1 MTRPTT
7 TGKAQDLITFTR
19 STAGTALAKISY
31 GEELVTNGDFA
42 SDSDWAKQVSANWT
56 ISGGKLNGANST
68 GWIKQNGI
76 VENGKAYKIT
86 VDAIVSGGS
95 FRMVTTADGSTY
107 TSYITSS
114 GSYVFYIRP
123 LNALSG
129 GFEFIGNG
137 FTGSIDNISVKEV
150 LYDQPDGTLQLFNHP
165 INKPRIEY
173 DAEGNCLGLLVEE
186 ARTNLVTQS
195 EFASGFLHYHI
206 TLTRNQ
212 TASPDTN
219 INAGSAV
226 PTAVNTEHY
235 LECVLSSPS
244 SGTYTQSVFVKANGY
259 SKVALTPVHIG
270 ADQGATS
277 TARFDLTE
285 GTSTQIGSAV
295 PYISNL
301 GNGWYRIAITYTATG
316 TVTNH
321 RFRVQVLSDS
331 YGSVW
336 QANGADGIYV
346 YGAQLETGSFPTSY
360 IPTSGS
366 AVTRSADVASLAV
379 SEFGYNQDQGTV
391 VVTFSNFEQTTAAG
405 SRGIVGTSSTGR
417 FAYINGGRVRSYDG
431 TSVIT
436 SSPTV
441 YKNTFIKSAS
451 TFDASGQ
458 AVSVNG
464 TAAVTGSFDGTWGND
479 GVLYMGRI
487 GSSLLMSGYITSLQ
501 YYPLRLS
508 NAQLQ
513 ALTIMTHYLKFESE
527 EQMSIALSDYYD
539 DEDNFLS
546 GNHEYTFD
554 IVGLI
559 YRATEETETDEEGNE
574 YPVMEA
580 IEGWHVNY
588 LGDLPEAL
596 VSYELEEPSNPARVF
611 AGHQPVQEVEQDEYL

>member
-19 STAGTALAKISY
+19 STTGTALAKISY

-150 LYDQPDGTLQLFNHP
+150 LYDRPDGTLQLFNHP

-195 EFASGFLHYHI
+195 SNLASSFWSASSGNAI
-206 TLTRNQ
+206 TANNVV
-212 TASPDTN
+212 SPDGTVTADKYAVT
-219 INAGSAV
+219 AG
-226 PTAVNTEHY
+226 VNY
-235 LECVLSSPS
+235 LAN
-244 SGTYTQSVFVKANGY
+244 SGVTVAAQAYTFSQFVKYGNAQWIQINF
-259 SKVALTPVHIG
+259 AQG
-270 ADQGATS
+270 ADH
-277 TARFDLTE
+277 TAWFDIE
-285 GTSTQIGSAV
+285 SGVVGTKSAG
-295 PYISNL
+295 ISSSSITNV
-301 GNGWYRIAITYTATG
+301 GNGWFKCSITRTATAG
-316 TVTNH
+316 NLIIVSARPRNADNSASSTVG
-321 RFRVQVLSDS
+321 D
-331 YGSVW
+331 YCYAW
-336 QANGADGIYV
+336 
-346 YGAQLETGSFPTSY
+346 GAQLETGSFPTSY

-366 AVTRSADVASLAV
+366 TVTRSADVATLAV
-379 SEFGYNQDQGTV
+379 SEFGYNQDQGSV
-391 VVTFSNFEQTTAAG
+391 VVEAVMPPSVISEQFWILGSN
-405 SRGIVGTSSTGR
+405 TSSAR
-417 FAYINGGRVRSYDG
+417 WAYSNSVSPIVAAYDG
-431 TSVIT
+431 ERGFPAGFLQPNATQKMAIGTDQSTTIVCLDGVSGNQASTNGNISSLTTVFYFGGNSSTSAL
-436 SSPTV
+436 
-441 YKNTFIKSAS
+441 NLNGHIKS
-451 TFDASGQ
+451 
-458 AVSVNG
+458 V
-464 TAAVTGSFDGTWGND
+464 
-479 GVLYMGRI
+479 
-487 GSSLLMSGYITSLQ
+487 Q

-513 ALTIMTHYLKFESE
+513 ALTS
-527 EQMSIALSDYYD
+527 
-539 DEDNFLS
+539 
-546 GNHEYTFD
+546 
-554 IVGLI
+554 
-559 YRATEETETDEEGNE
+559 
-574 YPVMEA
+574 
-580 IEGWHVNY
+580 
-588 LGDLPEAL
+588 
-596 VSYELEEPSNPARVF
+596 
-611 AGHQPVQEVEQDEYL
+611 

>member
-19 STAGTALAKISY
+19 STTGTALAKISY
-31 GEELVTNGDFA
+31 GEELVTNGDFS
-42 SDSDWAKQVSANWT
+42 SDSNWNKNPNWT
-56 ISGGKLNGANST
+56 ISNGA
-68 GWIKQNGI
+68 
-76 VENGKAYKIT
+76 
-86 VDAIVSGGS
+86 AIS
-95 FRMVTTADGSTY
+95 DGSTSQNINQGTV
-107 TSYITSS
+107 TSVVNKPYLLSVTLSS
-114 GSYVFYIRP
+114 LSQGSVTVTFGGAAS
-123 LNALSG
+123 LNASS
-129 GFEFIGNG
+129 
-137 FTGSIDNISVKEV
+137 TGTHSLLVIPSSSDRIRIYASDYAIASIDNVSIKEV

-186 ARTNLVTQS
+186 GRTNLVTQS

-391 VVTFSNFEQTTAAG
+391 VMERRFLSNDVSSNSGTDLWEDGTNKISLRKAAYLINVNGAGQANSGYG
-405 SRGIVGTSSTGR
+405 SPIDYVSFHKIGLAFKPNSVIGSTSGGLSAEDTSAAIPNAVNTIQLNR
-417 FAYINGGRVRSYDG
+417 VDTNASFHINGH
-431 TSVIT
+431 
-436 SSPTV
+436 
-441 YKNTFIKSAS
+441 IKS
-451 TFDASGQ
+451 
-458 AVSVNG
+458 
-464 TAAVTGSFDGTWGND
+464 
-479 GVLYMGRI
+479 I
-487 GSSLLMSGYITSLQ
+487 Q

-513 ALTIMTHYLKFESE
+513 ALTS
-527 EQMSIALSDYYD
+527 
-539 DEDNFLS
+539 
-546 GNHEYTFD
+546 
-554 IVGLI
+554 
-559 YRATEETETDEEGNE
+559 
-574 YPVMEA
+574 
-580 IEGWHVNY
+580 
-588 LGDLPEAL
+588 
-596 VSYELEEPSNPARVF
+596 
-611 AGHQPVQEVEQDEYL
+611 

>member
-19 STAGTALAKISY
+19 STTGTALAKISY
-31 GEELVTNGDFA
+31 GEELVTNGDF
-42 SDSDWAKQVSANWT
+42 SNGTTGWNFRT
-56 ISGGKLNGANST
+56 ETPESGRARLNNTSLGNITYYNQTAVGEVGKVYVLTYDVLATNGAT
-68 GWIKQNGI
+68 LVLQQAT
-76 VENGKAYKIT
+76 ELPL
-86 VDAIVSGGS
+86 D
-95 FRMVTTADGSTY
+95 TTT
-107 TSYITSS
+107 
-114 GSYVFYIRP
+114 
-123 LNALSG
+123 
-129 GFEFIGNG
+129 
-137 FTGSIDNISVKEV
+137 TGSKRLTFNWSRVGGALTIKRLTSNTDVTVDNISVKEV
-150 LYDQPDGTLQLFNHP
+150 LYDRPDGTLQLLNHP

-195 EFASGFLHYHI
+195 EFASGFLNYHI

-331 YGSVW
+331 YGAVW

-346 YGAQLETGSFPTSY
+346 YGAQLEQGSFPTSY

-379 SEFGYNQDQGTV
+379 SEFGYNQYQGTV
-391 VVTFSNFEQTTAAG
+391 VME
-405 SRGIVGTSSTGR
+405 RR
-417 FAYINGGRVRSYDG
+417 F
-431 TSVIT
+431 
-436 SSPTV
+436 
-441 YKNTFIKSAS
+441 
-451 TFDASGQ
+451 
-458 AVSVNG
+458 
-464 TAAVTGSFDGTWGND
+464 
-479 GVLYMGRI
+479 
-487 GSSLLMSGYITSLQ
+487 
-501 YYPLRLS
+501 LS
-508 NAQLQ
+508 NDV
-513 ALTIMTHYLKFESE
+513 S
-527 EQMSIALSDYYD
+527 S
-539 DEDNFLS
+539 NS
-546 GNHEYTFD
+546 G
-554 IVGLI
+554 
-559 YRATEETETDEEGNE
+559 TDLWERR
-574 YPVMEA
+574 Y
-580 IEGWHVNY
+580 
-588 LGDLPEAL
+588 
-596 VSYELEEPSNPARVF
+596 
-611 AGHQPVQEVEQDEYL
+611 

>member
-19 STAGTALAKISY
+19 STTGTALAKISS
-31 GEELVTNGDFA
+31 GEELVTNGDF
-42 SDSDWAKQVSANWT
+42 SNGTTGWNFQT
-56 ISGGKLNGANST
+56 ETPESGRARLNNTSLGNITYYNQTAVGEVGKVYVLTYDVLATNGATLALQQATNLSL
-68 GWIKQNGI
+68 
-76 VENGKAYKIT
+76 
-86 VDAIVSGGS
+86 D
-95 FRMVTTADGSTY
+95 TTT
-107 TSYITSS
+107 
-114 GSYVFYIRP
+114 
-123 LNALSG
+123 
-129 GFEFIGNG
+129 
-137 FTGSIDNISVKEV
+137 TGSKRLTFNWSRVGGALTIKRLTPNTDVTVNNISVKEV
-150 LYDQPDGTLQLFNHP
+150 LYDRPDGTLQLLNHP

-195 EFASGFLHYHI
+195 EFASGFLNYHI

-379 SEFGYNQDQGTV
+379 SKFGYNQDQFSV
-391 VVTFSNFEQTTAAG
+391 VVESDFFGRDSAVSTLCYIGESGSDRVLLYYNSQNINYQVKSAG
-405 SRGIVGTSSTGR
+405 SSQVQKGVSGNVSKSAYRYKLNDMVLAGDGNISTTETSANLLSG
-417 FAYINGGRVRSYDG
+417 AQNNIYIGGYFGNGGATLNG
-431 TSVIT
+431 H
-436 SSPTV
+436 
-441 YKNTFIKSAS
+441 IKS
-451 TFDASGQ
+451 
-458 AVSVNG
+458 
-464 TAAVTGSFDGTWGND
+464 
-479 GVLYMGRI
+479 I
-487 GSSLLMSGYITSLQ
+487 Q
-501 YYPLRLS
+501 YYPLGLS

-513 ALTIMTHYLKFESE
+513 ALTS
-527 EQMSIALSDYYD
+527 
-539 DEDNFLS
+539 
-546 GNHEYTFD
+546 
-554 IVGLI
+554 
-559 YRATEETETDEEGNE
+559 
-574 YPVMEA
+574 
-580 IEGWHVNY
+580 
-588 LGDLPEAL
+588 
-596 VSYELEEPSNPARVF
+596 
-611 AGHQPVQEVEQDEYL
+611 

>member
-19 STAGTALAKISY
+19 STTGTALAKISY
-31 GEELVTNGDFA
+31 GEELVTNGDFS
-42 SDSDWAKQVSANWT
+42 SDSNWNKNPNWT
-56 ISGGKLNGANST
+56 ISNGA
-68 GWIKQNGI
+68 
-76 VENGKAYKIT
+76 
-86 VDAIVSGGS
+86 AIS
-95 FRMVTTADGSTY
+95 DGSTSQNINQGTV
-107 TSYITSS
+107 TSVVNKPYLLSVTLSS
-114 GSYVFYIRP
+114 LSQGSVTVTFGGAAS
-123 LNALSG
+123 LNASS
-129 GFEFIGNG
+129 
-137 FTGSIDNISVKEV
+137 TGTHSLLVIPSSSDRIRIYASDYAIASIDNVSIKEV

-186 ARTNLVTQS
+186 VRTNLVTQS
-195 EFASGFLHYHI
+195 EFASGFLNYHI

-346 YGAQLETGSFPTSY
+346 YGAQLEQGFFPTSY

-366 AVTRSADVASLAV
+366 AVTRSADLASLAV
-379 SEFGYNQDQGTV
+379 SKFGYNQDQFSV
-391 VVTFSNFEQTTAAG
+391 VVESDFFGKDSAVSTLCYIGESHDDRVLLYYNSQNINYQVKSAG
-405 SRGIVGTSSTGR
+405 SSQVQKGVSGNVSKSAYRYKLNDMVLAGDGNISTTETSANLLGGTQNNI
-417 FAYINGGRVRSYDG
+417 YIGGYVNGGATLNG
-431 TSVIT
+431 H
-436 SSPTV
+436 
-441 YKNTFIKSAS
+441 IKS
-451 TFDASGQ
+451 
-458 AVSVNG
+458 
-464 TAAVTGSFDGTWGND
+464 
-479 GVLYMGRI
+479 I
-487 GSSLLMSGYITSLQ
+487 Q
-501 YYPLRLS
+501 YYPLGLS

-513 ALTIMTHYLKFESE
+513 ALT
-527 EQMSIALSDYYD
+527 
-539 DEDNFLS
+539 
-546 GNHEYTFD
+546 
-554 IVGLI
+554 V
-559 YRATEETETDEEGNE
+559 
-574 YPVMEA
+574 
-580 IEGWHVNY
+580 
-588 LGDLPEAL
+588 
-596 VSYELEEPSNPARVF
+596 
-611 AGHQPVQEVEQDEYL
+611 

>member
-19 STAGTALAKISY
+19 STTGTALAKISY
-31 GEELVTNGDFA
+31 GEELVTNGDFS
-42 SDSDWAKQVSANWT
+42 SDSNWNKNPNWT
-56 ISGGKLNGANST
+56 ISNGA
-68 GWIKQNGI
+68 
-76 VENGKAYKIT
+76 
-86 VDAIVSGGS
+86 AIS
-95 FRMVTTADGSTY
+95 DGSTSQNINQGTV
-107 TSYITSS
+107 TSVVNKPYLLSVTLSS
-114 GSYVFYIRP
+114 LSQGSVTVTFGGAAS
-123 LNALSG
+123 LNASS
-129 GFEFIGNG
+129 
-137 FTGSIDNISVKEV
+137 TGTHSLLVIPSSSDRIRIYASDYAIASIDNVSIKEV

-195 EFASGFLHYHI
+195 EFASGYQHHYI

-219 INAGSAV
+219 INAASAV
-226 PTAVNTEHY
+226 PTAVNSEHY
-235 LECVLSSPS
+235 LEYVLSSPS

-277 TARFDLTE
+277 TAQFDLTE
-285 GTSTQIGSAV
+285 GTSTQSGSAV

-331 YGSVW
+331 YGYVW

-366 AVTRSADVASLAV
+366 AVTRSADVATLAV
-379 SEFGYNQDQGTV
+379 SEFGYNQDQGSV
-391 VVTFSNFEQTTAAG
+391 VVEAVMPPSVISEQFWILGSNTSSARWAYSNSVSPIVAAYDGERGFPAG
-405 SRGIVGTSSTGR
+405 SLQPNATQKMAIGTDQSTTIVCLDGVSGNQASTNGNISSLTTVFYFGGNSSTPVLNL
-417 FAYINGGRVRSYDG
+417 NGH
-431 TSVIT
+431 
-436 SSPTV
+436 
-441 YKNTFIKSAS
+441 IKS
-451 TFDASGQ
+451 
-458 AVSVNG
+458 V
-464 TAAVTGSFDGTWGND
+464 
-479 GVLYMGRI
+479 
-487 GSSLLMSGYITSLQ
+487 Q

-513 ALTIMTHYLKFESE
+513 ALT
-527 EQMSIALSDYYD
+527 
-539 DEDNFLS
+539 
-546 GNHEYTFD
+546 
-554 IVGLI
+554 V
-559 YRATEETETDEEGNE
+559 
-574 YPVMEA
+574 
-580 IEGWHVNY
+580 
-588 LGDLPEAL
+588 
-596 VSYELEEPSNPARVF
+596 
-611 AGHQPVQEVEQDEYL
+611 

>member
-19 STAGTALAKISY
+19 STTGTALAKISY

-379 SEFGYNQDQGTV
+379 SEFGYNQYQGTV

-513 ALTIMTHYLKFESE
+513 ALTI
-527 EQMSIALSDYYD
+527 
-539 DEDNFLS
+539 
-546 GNHEYTFD
+546 
-554 IVGLI
+554 
-559 YRATEETETDEEGNE
+559 
-574 YPVMEA
+574 
-580 IEGWHVNY
+580 
-588 LGDLPEAL
+588 
-596 VSYELEEPSNPARVF
+596 
-611 AGHQPVQEVEQDEYL
+611 